1 MTEPK
6 QIHPIARFKRDLA
19 QLKEAGELD
28 MLPKAVTYNAF
39 RNAAVVAVTD
49 NPKIL
54 TCDRAS
60 VFKAIR
66 TLAAA
71 GLVPDGREAAIV
83 PFKGQAQAMPMVAG
97 LIKVARNS
105 GKIASLWADVVYEN
119 EGFRIWVEG
128 GERHFEHDCDPLS
141 RSGSIRGAYA
151 VARLTD
157 GTVEMEPMSIGEIEK
172 RRRASANQSGDK
184 PTGIW
189 AQWYPEM
196 ARKTVIR
203 ALCKR
208 LPMSSEDM
216 ERLMKEQDAA
226 PMRDITPERPT
237 ETLAQR
243 LMATAAPVAPQEQEP
258 YPADTAEDAQE
269 LPAEFDEDSV
279 DPMTDEY
286 DEGFKASQKGKGEE
300 ACPHEAGTF
309 EWNNWL
315 GGHRFFQANKEK
327 LE

>member
-1 MTEPK
+1 MTEPTK
-6 QIHPIARFKRDLA
+6 QVHPVTRFKGDLA
-19 QLKEAGELD
+19 QLRDAGELD
-28 MLPKAVTYNAF
+28 MLPKSVSYDAF
-39 RNAAVVAVTD
+39 RNAAIVAVTD
-49 NPKIL
+49 NPRIL

-83 PFKGQAQAMPMVAG
+83 PFSGQAQAMPMVSG

-105 GKIASLWADVVYEN
+105 GKIQSLWAEVVYEG
-119 EGFRIWVEG
+119 EEFVVWADQ
-128 GERHFEHDCDPLS
+128 GERKFRHDYDPLK
-141 RSGSIRGAYA
+141 RSGVIRGAYA
-151 VARLTD
+151 VAKLSD
-157 GTVEMEPMSIGEIEK
+157 GTVDMEPMSMEQIEK
-172 RRRASANQSGDK
+172 RRRASANQKGDK

-189 AQWYPEM
+189 AQWPEEM
-196 ARKTVIR
+196 IKKTVIR
-203 ALCKR
+203 SLCKR
-208 LPMSSEDM
+208 LPMSTEDM
-216 ERLMKEQDAA
+216 ERLMKEQDAV

-243 LMATAAPVAPQEQEP
+243 FMATAAPVAPQEPEP
-258 YPADTAEDAQE
+258 TPAATVEDAVPAD
-269 LPAEFDEDSV
+269 FDEDSV

-286 DEGFKASQKGKGEE
+286 DEGFKASQKGLSEVT
-300 ACPHEAGTF
+300 CPYEAGTF

-327 LE
+327 AE